1 MTTTPVHPPDRVILA
16 VDQRRDAVLAVIR
29 GARTRLS
36 LSLFRCTD
44 IEIFRELRAA
54 VNRGVDVEVLVTS
67 RAKGGRRKLERLW
80 RRLERTGATV
90 HAYTDAVVKYHAKY
104 VVADEG
110 PALVASLNFTSKCFT
125 RTCDAIVLT
134 WDPAVVSGLRE
145 LLSSDRLSSLAP
157 ATLSSRLIVGPEG
170 ARRQF
175 TSYIEQAQ
183 SSILLIDAKLADAG
197 ILSLLARKRAA
208 GVTVQVHD
216 ERRVG
221 SLKSH
226 GKIML
231 IDGVRAIVGSLA
243 LTPLS
248 LDFHREVAIDTTSPE
263 AVAEVLALF
272 RSIGM
277 AEPADRVPA
286 AAGDVQC

>member
-1 MTTTPVHPPDRVILA
+1 MTKKEGPHPPDRIILSLE
-16 VDQRRDAVLAVIR
+16 QRRAAVLDVIR

-44 IEIFRELRAA
+44 REIFGALRAA
-54 VNRGVDVEVLVTS
+54 VERGVAVEVLVTS
-67 RAKGGRRKLERLW
+67 RAKGGRKKLERLW
-80 RRLERTGATV
+80 RRLHRTGATV
-90 HAYTDAVVKYHAKY
+90 HAFTDPVVKYHAKY

-110 PALVASLNFTSKCFT
+110 PALVASLNFTTKCFT

-134 WDPAVVSGLRE
+134 WDPAVVSGLRD
-145 LLSSDRLSSLAP
+145 LLAADRLSSLAP
-157 ATLSSRLIVGPEG
+157 VLSQRLIVGPEG

-175 TSYIEQAQ
+175 TDAIEQAKHT
-183 SSILLIDAKLADAG
+183 ILLIDAKLADPG

-208 GVTVQVHD
+208 GLTVQVHAD
-216 ERRVG
+216 RRVG
-221 SLKSH
+221 TLKSH

-248 LDFHREVAIDTTSPE
+248 LDFHREVAIETTTPD
-263 AVAEVLALF
+263 AVAEVHALF
-272 RSIGM
+272 RALGM
-277 AEPADRVPA
+277 ATTDIVA
-286 AAGDVQC
+286 AAGDPR